1 MQTIQSDSL
10 FVTNIL
16 LDGISLL
23 IIAGLALRIV
33 HTGRKITENRMY
45 FGLCVMNAVLAVS
58 TGVKYLFFILP
69 SSDSPIAEI
78 YGMICD
84 PIVEIVSLMI
94 VVQWLL
100 FVEYTLH
107 QSRDIIRRRYPIIL
121 IPFFVAVV
129 LDLIGIFLIIVG
141 FINSN
146 FFLMY
151 AGDTNRFLSLFIL
164 FLYLI
169 VSYIIV
175 YREKKR
181 KKLPRYIVITPMAF
195 CVILGIFFDTVTH
208 YSLLSLSFAI
218 GLASMEYSIS
228 KESSWEDEITGYYN
242 ESYLKIIMEYVTK
255 NHEKG
260 GTVIRFLTKDDRKAL
275 AGILHDTEPDNTKTV
290 AMDNGT
296 FLVVSETQTESVINF
311 YQRIVNDQAKKS
323 GITVESDHFTRT
335 DETPEEF
342 LTKVKRSAFQED

>member
-1 MQTIQSDSL
+1 MQTLLSDRL
-10 FVTNIL
+10 FEINIL

-23 IIAGLALRIV
+23 IIAGLALYIV

-45 FGLCVMNAVLAVS
+45 FGLCVMNAILAVS

-69 SSDSPIAEI
+69 SSDNPVADL

-107 QSRDIIRRRYPIIL
+107 QSRDIIRRRYPVIL
-121 IPFFVAVV
+121 IPFFVAVI
-129 LDLIGIFLIIVG
+129 LDLTGIILIIVG

-146 FFLMY
+146 FYLMY
-151 AGDTNRFLSLFIL
+151 AGDTNRFLSIVIL
-164 FLYLI
+164 FLYLV
-169 VSYIIV
+169 VSYVIV

-181 KKLPRYIVITPMAF
+181 KKLPRFIVITPMAL
-195 CVILGIFFDTVTH
+195 CVILGILFDTITN

-218 GLASMEYSIS
+218 GLATMEYSIS
-228 KESSWEDEITGYYN
+228 KESSWEDEVTGYYN
-242 ESYLKIIMEYVTK
+242 ESYLKIIMDYVTE
-255 NHEKG
+255 NNEKG
-260 GTVIRFLTKDDRKAL
+260 GTVIRFSAKEDREAL
-275 AGILHDTEPDNTKTV
+275 AGILHNTEPDNTKTV
-290 AMDNGT
+290 AMDDGT
-296 FLVVSETQTESVINF
+296 FLVVSETQTESLVNF
-311 YQRIVNDQAKKS
+311 YKQIVNDQAKKK
-323 GITVESDHFTRT
+323 GLTVESDHFTRT

-342 LTKVKRSAFQED
+342 LTKVKKSAFQED